1 MTLRNI
7 IPKGELSVRQLSG
20 KGIGGR
26 GYLDL
31 LLFKH
36 ALRDALLDWGSRTGI
51 NADAVNTARQVFADH
66 ATYRAHF
73 TTDDLSW
80 MSSKGPAVKLFYRNT
95 EDPVCS
101 YA

>member
-1 MTLRNI
+1 MG
-7 IPKGELSVRQLSG
+7 GELSQRQLSG

-36 ALRDALLDWGSRTGI
+36 ALRDALLDWGSRTGV

-66 ATYRAHF
+66 ATYRAHL
-73 TTDDLSW
+73 TTGGLSW
-80 MSSKGPAVKLFYRNT
+80 MPSKGPAVKLFYRNM